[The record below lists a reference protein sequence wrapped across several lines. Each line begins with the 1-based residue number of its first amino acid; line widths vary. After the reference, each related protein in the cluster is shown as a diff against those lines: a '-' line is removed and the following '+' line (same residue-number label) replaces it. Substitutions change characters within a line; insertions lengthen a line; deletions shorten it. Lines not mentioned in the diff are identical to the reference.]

1 LRTLNESFIR
11 VSSRFLTGWLPFAA
25 LTLGLTFLVVFQGW
39 RSYQAET
46 QYVERHAES
55 LNYVLAQ
62 ELLKTLDGVDRSI
75 KFLASQ
81 IKPESLEPSANP
93 RYESE
98 VVDLLTYQ
106 VKLNPLIGSIRVF
119 DSTGMPRYGLT
130 PTSVDVTVAD
140 REYFQQSKQHPEAV
154 YYSTLTVA
162 ARYSSFV
169 ALPIAKAILSKEGK
183 FMGSIVILIPVTSLQ
198 SEFKKIA
205 PGPNAAI
212 AIRTIEDGT
221 LIYRFPEIPGP
232 INSKVRNSPTHLAV
246 NERESGTLLSRTMTD
261 GLTRVFA
268 FQRLSP
274 YPYYI
279 NIGIAQQDYLVRW
292 RSSMTFTA
300 VGAILLDLL
309 IGFFFFRQRRAY
321 ALLDQSHQE
330 TVAERNRYQ
339 ILMESSL
346 DGIHILRLDG
356 TVYDANTAFCDQLGY
371 TREEVLTLGITQLNA
386 QLSAQEVQSLL
397 DEFSQDRWTRR
408 IETVYRRKDGSLM
421 DADVSISPVTIDG
434 QLYIYAASRD
444 ITERKQINAELRRSK
459 DEALRALKAKS
470 EFMGMMS
477 HELRTPLNA
486 IIGFSEL
493 LQHKMFGEL
502 NDKQSEY
509 VADIHVSGKHL
520 LMLINRILDVVELEA
535 GRVALS
541 NAPFKLEEVM
551 SDVTAIFKLAAEK
564 KGLDLVLAVA
574 PDIPQKLVGDRR
586 SLRQILNNLV
596 DNAIKF
602 SAQGKVELKVYM
614 ESQTSSHAMLNFS
627 VKDNGIGF
635 DVADYSKISQSFTQ
649 ADNSITRRF
658 GGTGLG
664 LTTTN
669 DFLALMGSELK
680 IESQPGKGAT
690 FSFTVEFA
698 LDLN

>member
-1 LRTLNESFIR
+1 M
-11 VSSRFLTGWLPFAA
+11 PFVA
-25 LTLGLTFLVVFQGW
+25 LTLGLTFLVLFQGW

-46 QYVERHAES
+46 EYVERHAES

-62 ELLKTLDGVDRSI
+62 ELLKTFDGIDRSI

-81 IKPESLEPSANP
+81 IKPESLEPGANP
-93 RYESE
+93 QDESA
-98 VVDLLTYQ
+98 VVELLTYQ
-106 VKLNPLIGSIRVF
+106 VKLNPLIGSIRIF
-119 DSTGMPRYGLT
+119 DSNGMPRYGLT
-130 PTSVDVTVAD
+130 PAAVGVTVAD
-140 REYFQQSKQHPEAV
+140 REYFQQSQQYPEAV
-154 YYSTLTVA
+154 HYSTLTVA
-162 ARYSSFV
+162 ARYSPFV
-169 ALPIAKAILSKEGK
+169 ALPIAKAILSREGK
-183 FMGSIVILIPVTSLQ
+183 FMGSIVILIPVASLQ

-212 AIRTIEDGT
+212 AIRTIDDGT

-232 INSKVRNSPTHLAV
+232 INSKVRNSPTHVAV
-246 NERESGTLLSRTMTD
+246 NERESGTLLSKTMTD

-279 NIGIAQQDYLVRW
+279 NTGIAQQDYLVRW

-309 IGFFFFRQRRAY
+309 IGFFFFRQRRAF

-330 TVAERNRYQ
+330 TIAERNRYQ

-371 TREEVLTLGITQLNA
+371 TREEVLTFGITQWNA
-386 QLSAQEVQSLL
+386 QLSAQQVQSLL
-397 DEFSQDRWTRR
+397 DDFSEDRWTRQ
-408 IETVYRRKDGSLM
+408 IETVYRKKDGSLM
-421 DADVSISPVTIDG
+421 DVDVSISPVTIAG
-434 QLYIYAASRD
+434 QIYIYAASRD
-444 ITERKQINAELRRSK
+444 ITERKQIDVELRRSK

-470 EFMGMMS
+470 EFLGMMS

-493 LQHKMFGEL
+493 LQRKTFGAL

-509 VADIHVSGKHL
+509 VGDIQGSGQHL
-520 LMLINRILDVVELEA
+520 LTLINRILDLVEIEA
-535 GRVALS
+535 GRVELS
-541 NAPFKLEEVM
+541 HAPFKLN
-551 SDVTAIFKLAAEK
+551 DVLLALTDAFKLVAEQ
-564 KGLDLVLAVA
+564 KGLELVFTVA
-574 PDIPQKLVGDRR
+574 QDIPQHLLGAGR
-586 SLRQILNNLV
+586 SLQQILNNLV

-602 SAQGKVELKVYM
+602 STQGKVEVQVRLAN
-614 ESQTSSHAMLNFS
+614 QTVSHAILTFS

-635 DVADYSKISQSFTQ
+635 DAAASLKIAESFTQ
-649 ADNSITRRF
+649 ADTSMTRRF
-658 GGTGLG
+658 GGIGLG
-664 LTTTN
+664 LAVTN
-669 DFLALMGSELK
+669 DLLALMGSDLK
-680 IESQPGKGAT
+680 IESQPGQGST

-698 LDLN
+698 LNLN

>member
-1 LRTLNESFIR
+1 M
-11 VSSRFLTGWLPFAA
+11 PFVA
-25 LTLGLTFLVVFQGW
+25 LTLGLTFLVLFQGW

-46 QYVERHAES
+46 EYVERHAES

-62 ELLKTLDGVDRSI
+62 ELLKTFDGIDRSI

-81 IKPESLEPSANP
+81 IKPESLEPGANP
-93 RYESE
+93 RDETE
-98 VVDLLTYQ
+98 VVELLTYQ
-106 VKLNPLIGSIRVF
+106 VKLNPLIGSIRIF
-119 DSTGMPRYGLT
+119 DSNGMPRYGLT
-130 PTSVDVTVAD
+130 PTAVDVTVAD
-140 REYFQQSKQHPEAV
+140 REYFQQSKQYPEAV
-154 YYSTLTVA
+154 HYSTLTVA

-169 ALPIAKAILSKEGK
+169 ALPIAKAILSREGK
-183 FMGSIVILIPVTSLQ
+183 FMGSIVILIPVASLQ

-232 INSKVRNSPTHLAV
+232 INSKVRNSPTHIAV
-246 NERESGTLLSRTMTD
+246 NERESGTILSRTMTD
-261 GLTRVFA
+261 GLTRIFA

-300 VGAILLDLL
+300 VGALLLDLL
-309 IGFFFFRQRRAY
+309 LGFFFFRQRRAY
-321 ALLDQSHQE
+321 GLLDRSHQE

-339 ILMESSL
+339 VLMESSL

-356 TVYDANTAFCDQLGY
+356 TVYDANKAFCDQLGY
-371 TREEVLTLGITQLNA
+371 TREEVLGLAITQWNA
-386 QLSAQEVQSLL
+386 QLSAQQVQSLL
-397 DEFSQDRWTRR
+397 DDFSQDRWTRR
-408 IETVYRRKDGSLM
+408 IETVYRKKDGSLM

-434 QLYIYAASRD
+434 QIYIYAASRD
-444 ITERKQINAELRRSK
+444 VTERKQIDVELRRSK

-470 EFMGMMS
+470 EFLGMMS

-493 LQHKMFGEL
+493 LQHKAFGEL

-509 VADIHVSGKHL
+509 IGDIHVSGKHL

-541 NAPFKLEEVM
+541 NAPFKLDEVM
-551 SDVTAIFKLAAEK
+551 SDVTAVFKLAAEN
-564 KGLDLVLAVA
+564 KGLELALVVA
-574 PDIPQKLVGDRR
+574 QDIPQKLVGDRR

-602 SAQGKVELKVYM
+602 SARGKVEVRVSLA
-614 ESQTSSHAMLNFS
+614 SQTSSHAILNFS

-635 DVADYSKISQSFTQ
+635 DVAEYSRISQSFTQ

-664 LTTTN
+664 LTTTK

-680 IESQPGKGAT
+680 IESRLGEGAT
-690 FSFTVEFA
+690 FSFTVEVA
-698 LDLN
+698 LNLN

>member
-1 LRTLNESFIR
+1 M
-11 VSSRFLTGWLPFAA
+11 PFAA

-62 ELLKTLDGVDRSI
+62 ELLKTFDGIDRSI

-140 REYFQQSKQHPEAV
+140 REYFQQSKQYPEAV
-154 YYSTLTVA
+154 HYSTLTVA
-162 ARYSSFV
+162 ARYSPFV

-292 RSSMTFTA
+292 RSSMTFSA

-371 TREEVLTLGITQLNA
+371 TREEVLTFGITQWNA
-386 QLSAQEVQSLL
+386 QLSAQQVQSLL